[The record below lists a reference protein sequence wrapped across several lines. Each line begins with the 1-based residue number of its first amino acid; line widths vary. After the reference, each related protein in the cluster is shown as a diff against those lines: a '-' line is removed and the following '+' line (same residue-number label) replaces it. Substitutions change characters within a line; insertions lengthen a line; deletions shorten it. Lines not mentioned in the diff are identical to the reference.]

1 MVNPKFQ
8 CFRARFCS
16 HVCFNAHSHNEQV
29 ATSSNNLASER
40 DQRAVPIERQ
50 GDDCTIE
57 HIQDETQDTI
67 IKKFKK
73 IYAENIDIQL
83 GTKKKD
89 VFHTHLLWVRLPGK
103 YFGGRA
109 FLPARR
115 CIMQGEGSLCHIHD
129 YPPDKSSGE
138 ILIEFLSMP
147 TKALNEYNGL
157 KKIKSYGKMVENDG
171 HCFCIVI
178 NDPQNVRC
186 MNQAVGNDAIA
197 DVAVGNWHPH
207 NWEELSK
214 IFKEKFPRN
223 ITA

>member
-1 MVNPKFQ
+1 L
-8 CFRARFCS
+8 S
-16 HVCFNAHSHNEQV
+16 
-29 ATSSNNLASER
+29 
-40 DQRAVPIERQ
+40 
-50 GDDCTIE
+50 
-57 HIQDETQDTI
+57 DEAEWQI
-67 IKKFKK
+67 IKKRHSRRDRQTTTFLTKKNKSNLPSAKDASRDAEINGSGTIQTFKK

-197 DVAVGNWHPH
+197 DVAVGN
-207 NWEELSK
+207 
-214 IFKEKFPRN
+214 
-223 ITA
+223 

>member
-1 MVNPKFQ
+1 M
-8 CFRARFCS
+8 S
-16 HVCFNAHSHNEQV
+16 
-29 ATSSNNLASER
+29 
-40 DQRAVPIERQ
+40 
-50 GDDCTIE
+50 
-57 HIQDETQDTI
+57 DEAEWQI
-67 IKKFKK
+67 IKKRHSRRDRQTTTFLTKKNKSNLPSAKDASRDAEINGSGTIQTFKK